1 LAAFPMEVLA
11 MLTLYSAKG
20 ACSLA
25 PHIILEA
32 AGLNYRVVHV
42 DLRAKAIE
50 DGSDYWAIN
59 PKGAVPALGL
69 DAAAGAEGEVL
80 TENAVVLQYLADR
93 VPGSG
98 LLPASGLDRYRTLEW
113 VNYIAT
119 ELHKGFGPLF
129 DPATLDDAKTLQI
142 KLIEKK
148 LDFIANALNG
158 RDFLTGSDFRI
169 CDAYLF
175 TILRWTDLVKIDI
188 ARWPDLAAF
197 RQRIA
202 LLHSVAE
209 VLQREGLKA

>member
-1 LAAFPMEVLA
+1 

-32 AGLNYRVVHV
+32 AGLKYRVVHV
-42 DLRAKAIE
+42 DLRTKKLE
-50 DGSDYWAIN
+50 DGGDYWAIN

-98 LLPASGLDRYRTLEW
+98 LLPANGLERYRTLEW
-113 VNYIAT
+113 TNYIST

-129 DPATLDDAKTLQI
+129 NPGTPDDAKVLQI
-142 KLIEKK
+142 QLIEKK
-148 LDFIANALNG
+148 LDFMAKALDG
-158 RDFLTGSDFRI
+158 HDFLTGPDFRI

-175 TILRWTDLVKIDI
+175 AILRWTDGFKIDL
-188 ARWPDLAAF
+188 ARWPALAAY
-197 RQRIA
+197 RHRVA
-202 LLHSVAE
+202 SLHPVAE
-209 VLQREGLKA
+209 VLQREGLGG